1 MCGIAGFYAKQFD
14 PELEKHLRQAG
25 SALNHRGPDD
35 RGCFLDR
42 ENGIGLVHTRL
53 AIQDPSSLGCYSMNK
68 YL

>member
-25 SALNHRGPDD
+25 TALNHRGPDD

-53 AIQDPSSLGCYSMNK
+53 AI
-68 YL
+68 